1 MDTRIQLYQLA
12 EYSEL
17 YGEKQNMDY
26 VKGLLKGIPSTTL
39 INYIS
44 GFNMLL
50 YLNDQEYELQKG
62 ILYDLLNKMTT
73 IDRNDVLNRIQ
84 YSEGKVNASYIFFWN
99 YSNALFYDVIFE
111 TYNNLP
117 CRDLTSIETKRFF
130 DAYLIVNE
138 QANNEIDL
146 TKKDFKEALNGLGLE
161 DITVANFI
169 QQKDYTSNLDFR
181 NQIIRGKKFFEYL
194 DEHQLYGPQMPS
206 YYASI
211 GINNYSDILSA
222 IGLLLIATNC
232 TSQIVNERKQ
242 VFDIP
247 FEFKPIIRSGY
258 LNSICINEVI
268 GKNKSYLKV
277 LKDKSLFKI
286 TEDEFYVLDVNNAFN
301 QLYKSQIFRLNIF
314 MGDKEFFNIKAKEF
328 SEGILLSE
336 VLEKAFSSYSKISKD
351 NPDSKGN
358 ELCDYYIRN
367 NNNVC
372 IVEFK
377 DIMINDN
384 DKTSKQVETLFSAL
398 DIKLVKNKKG
408 KPKGLT
414 QLLNAIADID
424 NNGISFDSNMP
435 EQINIYPIIVY
446 TDNSLGA
453 DGLNYHYR
461 KIFSDKI
468 NANNVN
474 VKDLIL
480 INLSYFE
487 MHWGYFANGSFEF
500 FSFIDEYIQ
509 HVQKDEYSMTP
520 FEVFSRVYHKQHN
533 IPDLPESDEFKQIL
547 GEVTKKI
554 THPTHQ
560 S

>member
-73 IDRNDVLNRIQ
+73 IDRNDVLDRIKRAENRA
-84 YSEGKVNASYIFFWN
+84 KNPYIFFWN
-99 YSNALFYDVIFE
+99 YSNVLFYDLIFKMH
-111 TYNNLP
+111 NDLP
-117 CRDLTSIETKRFF
+117 CRDLTTTEIKRFF
-130 DAYLIVNE
+130 DAYLIINE
-138 QANNEIDL
+138 QANSEIDINN
-146 TKKDFKEALNGLGLE
+146 KDFKEALNGLGLE
-161 DITVANFI
+161 DITVANFM
-169 QQKDYTSNLDFR
+169 QQRDYTSNLDFR
-181 NQIIRGKKFFEYL
+181 NQIIRGKKLFEYL
-194 DEHQLYGPQMPS
+194 DNHPSYGSKMSSYYSSMGIGGYHDILLVVGLIITEVLFRKRQLFQVPLDYRPLIKQLYL
-206 YYASI
+206 
-211 GINNYSDILSA
+211 D
-222 IGLLLIATNC
+222 
-232 TSQIVNERKQ
+232 
-242 VFDIP
+242 
-247 FEFKPIIRSGY
+247 
-258 LNSICINEVI
+258 SICINESA
-268 GKNKSYLKV
+268 GENESYFKT
-277 LKDKSLFKI
+277 LKDRGLYKI
-286 TEDEFYVLDVNNAFN
+286 SAEQYYVLDINNILN
-301 QLYKSQIFRLNIF
+301 QLYKSQIFRLNSF
-314 MGDKEFFNIKAKEF
+314 LGDSEFLNVKAKEF
-328 SEGILLSE
+328 SEKILLSD
-336 VLEKAFSSYSKISKD
+336 VLGKAFSSYSKISKD

-424 NNGISFDSNMP
+424 NNGVSFDSNIP
-435 EQINIYPIIVY
+435 EEVTIYPIIMY
-446 TDNSLGA
+446 TDNSFGA

-468 NANNVN
+468 NTNNVN
-474 VKDLIL
+474 VKDIIF

-487 MHWGYFANGSFEF
+487 MHWEYFSNGSFEL
-500 FSFIDEYIQ
+500 FSFIDEYIK
-509 HVQKDEYSMTP
+509 HIQKDEYNMTP